1 MAKLYNQTP
10 HLVADSDPASNRQR
24 VPYDHARRDAAV
36 SGVPAARKAVIQDM
50 PKANVGA
57 SMGVDDAKHF
67 QAKKDSYYR
76 HNTANDQMRDK
87 TLATAA
93 EAAIE
98 RAFGPGAAKEVNAW
112 IDQNKHHFDPVM
124 LAFMRKIGGH
134 EMDAQ
139 LARHQEFAAGKVP
152 QPATP
157 TRQDHSK
164 AHPLYKNAGLGDTP
178 AAPAP
183 GRSMNKATKLYKGAR

>member
-1 MAKLYNQTP
+1 MMRSIPGKEGFVL
-10 HLVADSDPASNRQR
+10 
-24 VPYDHARRDAAV
+24 
-36 SGVPAARKAVIQDM
+36 
-50 PKANVGA
+50 
-57 SMGVDDAKHF
+57 
-67 QAKKDSYYR
+67 R

-112 IDQNKHHFDPVM
+112 IDQNRHHFDPVM

-157 TRQDHSK
+157 TRQGPSK

-183 GRSMNKATKLYKGAR
+183 GRSMNKATKLYGKGAS

>member
-10 HLVADSDPASNRQR
+10 HLVANSDPASNRQR

-67 QAKKDSYYR
+67 QAKKISYYR

-98 RAFGPGAAKEVNAW
+98 RAFGPGAATGMNAW

-139 LARHQEFAAGKVP
+139 LARHQEFAAGKVQ

-157 TRQDHSK
+157 D
-164 AHPLYKNAGLGDTP
+164 AAGP
-178 AAPAP
+178 
-183 GRSMNKATKLYKGAR
+183 

>member
-1 MAKLYNQTP
+1 MSKLYTQTP
-10 HLVADSDPASNRQR
+10 HLVADEDPASNRQR
-24 VPYDHARRDAAV
+24 AVYDRARATAAETAVPV
-36 SGVPAARKAVIQDM
+36 ARKSVDQQM
-50 PKANVGA
+50 PKGNVG
-57 SMGVDDAKHF
+57 SGMGVDDAKHF

-76 HNTANDQMRDK
+76 HNNANDQMRDK

-157 TRQDHSK
+157 SLQGRAK
-164 AHPLYKNAGLGDTP
+164 AHALYKGNADTP

-183 GRSMNKATKLYKGAR
+183 SRNASKATKLYKGAR